1 MSETKIII
9 SAQDNASRV
18 LANVRKDLGG
28 VGLAAAKLSPL
39 LTSLGVS
46 LSAGAAFAWVKG
58 ITNGIDALNDLKDA
72 TGSSVENL
80 SALEDIGARTGTS
93 FDVVGAS
100 LIKFN
105 AALKDAKPNSNQEAA
120 FRALGLSINELKA
133 IDPAEALRKTAVAL
147 TGFADDA
154 NKARLVQELFGK
166 SLRDVAPF
174 LNDLATQGRLVA
186 TVTAEQAEAAEK
198 FNKQLSNLQKNAGDA
213 GRALVN
219 EMLPPLN
226 RALEVFT
233 KLKETGLL
241 FDIIKDAAKGVVGL
255 QRLSGNAGED
265 INKLISER
273 TAIEQRI
280 AKQDSLRKATGFK
293 GRDTVTESL
302 QKELFEIDKL
312 LEISRIRQKSKID
325 AIVGDYGD
333 AVSRRFLKDRPSVAG
348 TLGTKGGQVDSEE
361 SEVQKYI
368 TPITTDLD
376 RYLSSLDQAIEK
388 EQELTNTQI
397 AERRI
402 SEAGAN
408 GLSQSLIDRIRQRAA
423 EKDLL
428 DQITKAIKEGAELD
442 AGLVAGEQA
451 AQKAAGDRVLERRRQ
466 LDSILAE
473 TDEVRGARLR
483 ENIDILKDA
492 FNSGELEGGID
503 QYRQALLNLVG
514 DTGKAIEKTKTLA
527 DDLGL
532 TFSSAFENA
541 IVGGGKLSDVLK
553 GLGDDILRITVRKSI
568 TEPLGGFF
576 TGLLGNLFSFDGG
589 GYTGSGARAGGM
601 DGKGGFMAMLH
612 PNETVIDHT
621 KGGANN
627 VTYVTNNF
635 TVGDVPTMS
644 FVQKALAQ
652 TESKIYSTLVR
663 SSTHG
668 GAFAQ

>member
-1 MSETKIII
+1 MSEAKIVI

-18 LANVRKDLGG
+18 LANVRRDLGG
-28 VGLAAAKLSPL
+28 VGVAAAKLSPL
-39 LTSLGVS
+39 LGSLGVS

-72 TGSSVENL
+72 TGASIENL

-105 AALKDAKPNSNQEAA
+105 AALKDAKPNSSQEAA
-120 FRALGLSINELKA
+120 FRALGLSISELKA

-147 TGFADDA
+147 SGFADDA
-154 NKARLVQELFGK
+154 NKARLVQDLFGK
-166 SLRDVAPF
+166 SLKDVAPF

-186 TVTAEQAEAAEK
+186 TVTADQAEAAEK
-198 FNKQLSNLQKNAGDA
+198 FNKQLSNFQKNASDA

-226 RALEVFT
+226 KALEVFT
-233 KLKETGLL
+233 KLKESGLL

-255 QRLSGNAGED
+255 QRLSGDAGAD

-293 GRDTVTESL
+293 GRDTVTENL

-312 LEISRIRQKSKID
+312 LEISRIRQKTKID

-333 AVSRRFLKDRPSVAG
+333 QVSRRFLKDRPSVAG
-348 TLGTKGGQVDSEE
+348 TGGTKGGAVGAEE
-361 SEVQKYI
+361 PDVQKDI
-368 TPITTDLD
+368 SPITTDLD

-388 EQELTNTQI
+388 EQELTNAQI

-402 SEAGAN
+402 SEASAN
-408 GLSQSLIDRIRQRAA
+408 GFSQSLIDRIRQRAA

-428 DQITKAIKEGAELD
+428 DQITKSIKEGAELD

-466 LDSILAE
+466 LDSILAD

-483 ENIDILKDA
+483 ESIDILKDA

-553 GLGDDILRITVRKSI
+553 GLGEDILRITVRKSI

-589 GYTGSGARAGGM
+589 GYTGGGARAGGI
-601 DGKGGFMAMLH
+601 DGKGGFLSVLH
-612 PNETVIDHT
+612 PRETVIDHT
-621 KGGANN
+621 KGGNAGTVNLYLTQNN
-627 VTYVTNNF
+627 GALVTPQELARNNEQL
-635 TVGDVPTMS
+635 VRQIQGGLMRS
-644 FVQKALAQ
+644 QQYGGALA
-652 TESKIYSTLVR
+652 
-663 SSTHG
+663 
-668 GAFAQ
+668 